1 MTVAASGRV
10 LLLLLL
16 LLLTMVL
23 MRRMQ
28 HAVVADGR
36 RGIFEPRDV
45 RMLLPLLMRWQ
56 PQLLGLWQLQLRLSA
71 LARARRMQMRQRQ
84 RGVRCCSG
92 G

>member
-10 LLLLLL
+10 LLLL

-36 RGIFEPRDV
+36 RCIFEPRDV
-45 RMLLPLLMRWQ
+45 RTLLPRLMRRQ

-71 LARARRMQMRQRQ
+71 LTRARRMQMRQRQ
-84 RGVRCCSG
+84 RSVRRCSG